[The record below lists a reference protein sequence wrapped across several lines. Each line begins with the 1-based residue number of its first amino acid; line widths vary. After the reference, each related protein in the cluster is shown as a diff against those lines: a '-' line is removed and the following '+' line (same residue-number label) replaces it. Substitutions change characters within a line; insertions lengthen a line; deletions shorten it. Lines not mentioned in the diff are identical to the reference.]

1 MKTHRRLCVFLSL
14 SSLLSLLSFL
24 AGCHRS
30 DPPLDLSAG
39 ARTRQTRIFMMSHA
53 GVSGRRAGCGG
64 HAKPVQVELPVATP
78 ALQGSLEALLAAGD
92 RYESAGLY
100 NSLANSPLRIERVE
114 RTGTTARIY
123 LSGYL
128 ELGGE
133 CDGTN
138 VLTQLTETAVQF
150 RDLDKAEFFLDGKP
164 LRKLLSESKISLPS
178 LPAAG
183 GEAGREGPGE

>member
-1 MKTHRRLCVFLSL
+1 MKTRRRLSVFLSL
-14 SSLLSLLSFL
+14 SSLVSLVSLL

-39 ARTRQTRIFMMSHA
+39 TRTRQTRIFMMSHA

-78 ALQGSLEALLAAGD
+78 ALQGSLEALLAAGN
-92 RYESAGLY
+92 RYENAGLY

-114 RTGTTARIY
+114 RTGTKARIY
-123 LSGYL
+123 FTGYL

-133 CDGTN
+133 CDGSN
-138 VLTQLTETAVQF
+138 VLTQLTETATQF
-150 RDLDKAEFFLDGKP
+150 QDLDRAEFFLDGKP
-164 LRKLLSESKISLPS
+164 LRELLSGK
-178 LPAAG
+178 G
-183 GEAGREGPGE
+183 